1 MSAGVKR
8 REVIAV
14 QPEESSSPAMPPHG
28 DDSLPQIIRDV
39 NRGFARAVQGRIASF
54 GISMG
59 HWFFLRALW
68 IEDGL
73 TQRELSQRAGMMEP
87 TTVTAINA
95 MERQDLVRRVRN
107 HHDRRKVNVF
117 LTDRGRALQHEVLPS
132 VAGVATGAVQGLPAD
147 EVTRAVELLRKVGLN
162 LNAMTIPRSGERNE
176 GGGELIPDID
186 L

>member
-8 REVIAV
+8 REANDVETQESRVPATAV
-14 QPEESSSPAMPPHG
+14 QG
-28 DDSLPQIIRDV
+28 DDSLPQVVRDV
-39 NRGFARAVQGRIASF
+39 NRAFSRAVQGRIASF

-68 IEDGL
+68 QEDGL

-95 MERQDLVRRVRN
+95 MERQDLVQRIRN
-107 HHDRRKVNVF
+107 PHDRRKVNVY
-117 LTDRGRALQHEVLPS
+117 LTERGRALQHDVMPS
-132 VAGVATGAVQGLPAD
+132 VAGVATGAVQGLPSD
-147 EVTRAVELLRKVGLN
+147 EVIRAVDLLRRVGMN
-162 LNAMTIPRSGERNE
+162 LAAMTVARHAER
-176 GGGELIPDID
+176 PDEVSETD